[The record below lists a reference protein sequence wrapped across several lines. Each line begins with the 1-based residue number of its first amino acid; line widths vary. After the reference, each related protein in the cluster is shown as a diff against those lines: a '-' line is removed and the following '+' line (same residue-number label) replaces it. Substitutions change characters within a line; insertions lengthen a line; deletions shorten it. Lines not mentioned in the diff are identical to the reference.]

1 MGKLKQHI
9 IEAEEEFTDSVMYYY
24 GRFLQACMRDHSLP
38 NKKMDALD
46 AIYWCLS
53 LEGKEISRLQIEHII
68 NLNTESLYQ
77 GD

>member
-1 MGKLKQHI
+1 MGRLKQHI

-24 GRFLQACMRDHSLP
+24 GRFLQACMQDHSLP

-68 NLNTESLYQ
+68 NLNTESLYES
-77 GD
+77 D